1 MVVSVAGHA
10 QSLTLMS
17 GLFQDHAVLQ
27 RERPIE
33 VWGNAAS
40 GETVTVSLDTA
51 SAGARADGTGRW
63 SVTLPAMSAGGPF
76 VLKARGSSGSEQS
89 ANDVLVGDV
98 FLCSGQS
105 NMELPVRRSG
115 DTDSEIRN
123 SGNERIRMLTVQH
136 SASPTPLTTFHD
148 PVQWQSAAPATVPEW
163 SATCFYFARELQ
175 KSVPVPIGLVH
186 ASWGGSNIRPW
197 LSAAALHA
205 NGYAPGIELLS
216 VYAKD
221 PDAAQAQFGKQWE
234 QWWRGKTAQKAG
246 TEPWSA
252 GNTTPWSATPAQVG
266 DWRFWGVPAMREFS
280 GEVWFRTHIKLTAA
294 QAKSATRLDLGAI
307 NMVDETWING
317 RVVGNTFGF
326 DADRTY
332 NIAPGLLHAGDN
344 LLVVNT
350 MSNYGSR
357 GMLNSGSKRQL
368 ELADGSAIALD
379 GSWQYQVAPE
389 SVGYPPRTPW
399 EPVGGLST
407 LYNAMI
413 APLGHFG
420 FRAALWYQGESN
432 TGEWQAYQ
440 GLLSGLMADWR
451 HQFGAGLPFL
461 VVQLPNYGPQ
471 TSTPVES
478 EWAGLR
484 EAQKQAVAHDSHA
497 GLAVTIDI
505 GDPQNLHP
513 TNKQDVG
520 RRLARAARHVVYGE
534 SLAPSGPVAISA
546 TRTDHKV
553 VIEFQDVEGS
563 LVAYSHDSPIGF
575 ELCGESPKSCKFADA
590 RLDGNRIELTDVPG
604 ARRVRYCWADS
615 PVCTLFD
622 GARLPAGPFE
632 LAIAG
637 TGAQ

>member
-1 MVVSVAGHA
+1 MVVSVAAQA

-33 VWGNAAS
+33 VWGNAAG
-40 GETVTVSLDTA
+40 GETVTVSLDSA
-51 SAGARADGTGRW
+51 SASARADGAGHW
-63 SVTLPAMSAGGPF
+63 SVTLPSMSAGGPF
-76 VLKARGSSGSEQS
+76 VLKARSISGSVQS
-89 ANDVLVGDV
+89 ATDVLVGDV

-123 SGNERIRMLTVQH
+123 STNDRIRMLTVPH
-136 SASPTPLTTFHD
+136 SASPAPLTAFHD
-148 PVQWQSAAPATVPEW
+148 PVQWQSASPATVPEW

-186 ASWGGSNIRPW
+186 SSWGGSNIRPW
-197 LSAAALHA
+197 LSSAALRA

-216 VYAKD
+216 LYAQD
-221 PDAAQAQFGKQWE
+221 PGAAQARFGQQWE
-234 QWWRGKTAQKAG
+234 QWWRGKTGQKAG
-246 TEPWSA
+246 TEPWTA
-252 GNTTPWSATPAQVG
+252 GNTASWAATPPQVG
-266 DWRFWGVPAMREFS
+266 DWRYWGVPGMREFS
-280 GEVWFRTHIKLTAA
+280 GEVWFRTHVTLNPA
-294 QAKSATRLDLGAI
+294 QAKSVTRLDLGAI

-317 RVVGNTFGF
+317 HVVGNTFGF

-332 NIAPGLLHAGDN
+332 KIAPGVLHVGDN

-357 GMLNSGSKRQL
+357 GMLNSGSRRQL
-368 ELADGSAIALD
+368 VMADGGTIPLD
-379 GSWQYQVAPE
+379 GSWQYQVVPDA
-389 SVGYPPRTPW
+389 VGYPPRTPW

-432 TGEWQAYQ
+432 TGEWQSYQ
-440 GLLSGLMADWR
+440 GLLAGLMADWR
-451 HQFGAGLPFL
+451 RQLGAELPFL
-461 VVQLPNYGPQ
+461 IVQLPNYGPQ
-471 TSTPVES
+471 TSIPVES

-484 EAQKQAVAHDSHA
+484 EAQKQAVAHDPHA

-534 SLAPSGPVAISA
+534 SVAPSGPVAMSA
-546 TRTDHKV
+546 TRSDGKV
-553 VIEFQDVEGS
+553 VVEFRDVEGS
-563 LVAYSHDSPIGF
+563 LVAYSHESPIGF
-575 ELCGESPKSCKFADA
+575 ELCADSPKSCQFADA
-590 RLDGNRIELTDVPG
+590 HLNGTRIELTDVPG
-604 ARRVRYCWADS
+604 TQRVRYCWADS

-632 LAIAG
+632 LKVVGQA
-637 TGAQ
+637 AQ